1 MAEVVPNTQQEFWR
15 PPVVSRD
22 AVTPSLLPACEG
34 CGAEFMVGSR
44 YCHIC
49 GATRDVIPV
58 TDPHWARH
66 LELHN
71 IKQGLGLPLA
81 SLIAFI
87 AGIGCIL
94 AALAA
99 GLVYSERN
107 VLEWEAVQA
116 FRIQWLLAA
125 VAAFVAGIL
134 LKKSAS
140 LRD

>member
-15 PPVVSRD
+15 PPVVKREPSGS
-22 AVTPSLLPACEG
+22 SLLQACEG
-34 CGAEFMVGSR
+34 CGTEFMVGSR

-49 GATRDVIPV
+49 GAAREVIPV

-81 SLIAFI
+81 SLIAFV
-87 AGIGCIL
+87 GGLGCLL
-94 AALAA
+94 AAVAS
-99 GLVYSERN
+99 GMIYSERN

-134 LKKSAS
+134 LKKTIT
-140 LRD
+140 LKD

>member
-1 MAEVVPNTQQEFWR
+1 MAEVVHNTQQEFWR
-15 PPVVSRD
+15 PPVVQRD
-22 AVTPSLLPACEG
+22 PAPALVQACEG
-34 CGAEFMVGSR
+34 CGSEFMVGSR

-49 GATRDVIPV
+49 GAAREVIPV

-71 IKQGLGLPLA
+71 IKQGLGLSLA
-81 SLIAFI
+81 SLVAFI
-87 AGIGCIL
+87 GGIGCIL

-99 GLVYSERN
+99 GMIYSERTM
-107 VLEWEAVQA
+107 LEWEAVQA

-134 LKKSAS
+134 LKKSS
-140 LRD
+140 GIKD

>member
-1 MAEVVPNTQQEFWR
+1 MAEVIPNPQQEFWR
-15 PPVVSRD
+15 PPVAQRD
-22 AVTPSLLPACEG
+22 AVAPSLVSACEG
-34 CGAEFMVGSR
+34 CGTEFMVGSR
-44 YCHIC
+44 YCHVC
-49 GATRDVIPV
+49 GAGRDVIPV

-87 AGIGCIL
+87 GGIGCIL
-94 AALAA
+94 AALAC
-99 GLVYSERN
+99 GMIYSERN

-125 VAAFVAGIL
+125 VAAFVAGLL
-134 LKKSAS
+134 LKKSS
-140 LRD
+140 SVRD

>member
-1 MAEVVPNTQQEFWR
+1 
-15 PPVVSRD
+15 
-22 AVTPSLLPACEG
+22 
-34 CGAEFMVGSR
+34 MVGSR

-49 GATRDVIPV
+49 GAAREAIPV

-87 AGIGCIL
+87 GGIGCIL
-94 AALAA
+94 AALAS
-99 GLVYSERN
+99 GMIYSERN

-125 VAAFVAGIL
+125 LVAFVAGVL
-134 LKKSAS
+134 LKKSS
-140 LRD
+140 SVKD

>member
-15 PPVVSRD
+15 PPAIQRE
-22 AVTPSLLPACEG
+22 AAAPSLVQACEG
-34 CGAEFMVGSR
+34 CGTEFMVGSR

-49 GATRDVIPV
+49 GAAREVIPI

-87 AGIGCIL
+87 GGIGCIL
-94 AALAA
+94 AALAS
-99 GLVYSERN
+99 GIIYSERN

-134 LKKSAS
+134 LKKSS
-140 LRD
+140 GIKD

>member
-1 MAEVVPNTQQEFWR
+1 MAEVVHNTQQEFWR
-15 PPVVSRD
+15 PPVAQREPVSP
-22 AVTPSLLPACEG
+22 ALVQACEG
-34 CGAEFMVGSR
+34 CGTEFMVGSR

-49 GATRDVIPV
+49 GSAREVIPV

-71 IKQGLGLPLA
+71 IKQGLGLTLA
-81 SLIAFI
+81 SLVAFI
-87 AGIGCIL
+87 GGIGCIL

-99 GLVYSERN
+99 GMIYSERN

-134 LKKSAS
+134 LKKSS
-140 LRD
+140 VVKD

>member
-1 MAEVVPNTQQEFWR
+1 MAEVVHNTQQEFWR
-15 PPVVSRD
+15 PPVVQRD
-22 AVTPSLLPACEG
+22 PVARSLVEACEA

-49 GATRDVIPV
+49 GAGREVIPV

-71 IKQGLGLPLA
+71 IKQGLGLPLP

-87 AGIGCIL
+87 AGIGCIV

-99 GLVYSERN
+99 GMVYSERN

-134 LKKSAS
+134 LKKVSPVK
-140 LRD
+140 D

>member
-1 MAEVVPNTQQEFWR
+1 
-15 PPVVSRD
+15 
-22 AVTPSLLPACEG
+22 
-34 CGAEFMVGSR
+34 
-44 YCHIC
+44 
-49 GATRDVIPV
+49 
-58 TDPHWARH
+58 

>member
-1 MAEVVPNTQQEFWR
+1 MGEVVPNTQQEFWR
-15 PPVVSRD
+15 PPLAQRVPV
-22 AVTPSLLPACEG
+22 APPAEQACEG
-34 CGAEFMVGSR
+34 CGSEFIVGSR

-49 GATRDVIPV
+49 GAAREVIPV

-66 LELHN
+66 LELNN

-87 AGIGCIL
+87 GGVGCIL
-94 AALAA
+94 AALVS
-99 GLVYSERN
+99 GMIYSERN

-125 VAAFVAGIL
+125 VAAFVAGLL
-134 LKKSAS
+134 LKKSS
-140 LRD
+140 GVKN

>member
-1 MAEVVPNTQQEFWR
+1 MGEVVPGAQQEFWR
-15 PPVVSRD
+15 PPIAQRATVS
-22 AVTPSLLPACEG
+22 ASAAEVCEG
-34 CGAEFMVGSR
+34 CGSEFIVGSR

-49 GATRDVIPV
+49 GTAREITAF

-87 AGIGCIL
+87 GGVGCIL
-94 AALAA
+94 AALAC
-99 GLVYSERN
+99 GLIYSERN

-125 VAAFVAGIL
+125 VAAFTAGLL
-134 LKKSAS
+134 LKKSFAVK
-140 LRD
+140 R

>member
-1 MAEVVPNTQQEFWR
+1 MGEVVPNTQQEFWR
-15 PPVVSRD
+15 PPVAQRASVSLSS
-22 AVTPSLLPACEG
+22 AQVCEG
-34 CGAEFMVGSR
+34 CGSEFIVGSR

-49 GATRDVIPV
+49 GTAREVTPV

-81 SLIAFI
+81 SLIAFV
-87 AGIGCIL
+87 GGMGCIL
-94 AALAA
+94 AAVAS
-99 GLVYSERN
+99 GMIYSERN

-125 VAAFVAGIL
+125 VAAFVAGLL
-134 LKKSAS
+134 LKKSS
-140 LRD
+140 GVRN